1 MSAKKVSDLLY
12 SLRRVQSYYSVRA
25 DFASSMLL
33 PAMIERADMPIVSL
47 VSPNRRFPQSPRLLE
62 TNRTY
67 YFRKK
72 SNRPSDCGA
81 LILMC
86 EQRSTSQASQA
97 SGPSGYH
104 WRPINHRIAVRSP
117 GYGDEMGFPC
127 VSSILEH
134 SGIYTYSCSRFYA
147 SQELLQYMG
156 CVPKF
161 PAVRH
166 RTLVTIFLLAK
177 STLRS
182 TRCH

>member
-97 SGPSGYH
+97 SGPSGCH

-134 SGIYTYSCSRFYA
+134 SRIYTYSCSRFYD
-147 SQELLQYMG
+147 SHPRSSFIYTGNMRRFFSKQNSRKILEKGILLINLMEN
-156 CVPKF
+156 
-161 PAVRH
+161 
-166 RTLVTIFLLAK
+166 L
-177 STLRS
+177 
-182 TRCH
+182 